1 MKMLMIACP
10 EGREADVRDLIARHD
25 VHAYSEFRDMTG
37 EGATGKRLGSPAWPG
52 RSVLIFTVV
61 PAEKIVELMASLK
74 AFQEKLYPGEGLR
87 AFVLPVEDAL

>member
-1 MKMLMIACP
+1 MKMMMIACP
-10 EGREADVRDLIARHD
+10 EGREGDVRELIARHD

-37 EGATGKRLGSPAWPG
+37 EGSTGKRLGSPAWPG

-61 PAEKIVELMASLK
+61 PAGKIAELMAALK
-74 AFQEKLYPGEGLR
+74 SFQGQLYPGEGLR